1 MASKESKIKDRP
13 LKPGMVEDGAD
24 KDLLSQEEI
33 QQGIRTFGRQDE
45 PHRALE
51 TPDGKNDGAL
61 PAAYEGQQSNHP

>member
-13 LKPGMVEDGAD
+13 LKPDTVKDRAD

-33 QQGIRTFGRQDE
+33 QQGIRTFGRHE
-45 PHRALE
+45 KPHSALE

-61 PAAYEGQQSNHP
+61 PAAYEGQQSSHP